1 MLPPLVLAAGPVIG
15 NQIIQIIKD
24 SAFLTIIALPELTHA
39 ASSIQSRHYVPFAA
53 FITAVLLYWVLCL
66 VVEAGVSS
74 IDRLADG
81 AAIGAADGRRAATV
95 LDVAGVSKSF
105 GDARSAVR
113 RQLPGRQGRD
123 GLRARSVGLG
133 QVDPAALHQLAGAAR
148 CRPDLSERRSK
159 SASPAAG
166 VVMSDRDLSRIRTR
180 IGMVFQHF
188 ALWPHLTV
196 LQNLMEA
203 PVQVQ
208 KRPKAEVRDEAL
220 ALLAKVGLS
229 DKRDVF
235 PAQLSGGQKQRVGIA
250 RALAMRPDLLLF
262 DEPTSA
268 LDPELVG
275 EVLVVMRE
283 LAREGMTMVVV
294 THEMGFARDAATR
307 VLFLDRGRVVE
318 TAAPERFFASPETE
332 RARQFLQRYAGH
344 AANGGR

>member
-1 MLPPLVLAAGPVIG
+1 MAE
-15 NQIIQIIKD
+15 IKK
-24 SAFLTIIALPELTHA
+24 
-39 ASSIQSRHYVPFAA
+39 
-53 FITAVLLYWVLCL
+53 
-66 VVEAGVSS
+66 
-74 IDRLADG
+74 
-81 AAIGAADGRRAATV
+81 V
-95 LDVAGVSKSF
+95 LDVAGVSKRF
-105 GDARSAVR
+105 GDVEVLSDV
-113 RQLPGRQGRD
+113 
-123 GLRARSVGLG
+123 SF
-133 QVDPAALHQLAGAAR
+133 QVDKGETICVLGPSGSGKSTLLR
-148 CRPDLSERRSK
+148 CINWLERPD
-159 SASPAAG
+159 AG
-166 VVMSDRDLSRIRTR
+166 QIYLNGEQVGINGAGIVMGDRDLSKIRTH

-229 DKRDVF
+229 EKRDAF
-235 PAQLSGGQKQRVGIA
+235 PAKLSGGQKQRVGIA

-275 EVLVVMRE
+275 EVLVVMRD
-283 LAREGMTMVVV
+283 LAREGMTMVIV

-318 TAAPERFFASPETE
+318 TGSPDRCFSHPETE
-332 RARQFLQRYAGH
+332 RARQFLQLYTGDP
-344 AANGGR
+344 ANSRRREQLS

>member
-1 MLPPLVLAAGPVIG
+1 MTMGG
-15 NQIIQIIKD
+15 N
-24 SAFLTIIALPELTHA
+24 
-39 ASSIQSRHYVPFAA
+39 
-53 FITAVLLYWVLCL
+53 
-66 VVEAGVSS
+66 
-74 IDRLADG
+74 
-81 AAIGAADGRRAATV
+81 V
-95 LDVAGVSKSF
+95 LDVAGVSKRFGTLEVLSDISF
-105 GDARSAVR
+105 RVAKGETVCVLGPSGSGKST
-113 RQLPGRQGRD
+113 L
-123 GLRARSVGLG
+123 LRCINWLE
-133 QVDPAALHQLAGAAR
+133 
-148 CRPDLSERRSK
+148 RPDAGQIYLNGAEIGVNG
-159 SASPAAG
+159 AG
-166 VVMSDRDLSRIRTR
+166 VVMNDRDLSRIRTR

-208 KRPKAEVRDEAL
+208 RRPKAEVRDEAL

-235 PAQLSGGQKQRVGIA
+235 PAKLSGGQKQRVGIA

-283 LAREGMTMVVV
+283 LAHEGMTMVVV

-307 VLFLDRGRVVE
+307 ILFLDHGRVVE
-318 TAAPERFFASPETE
+318 TAAPEEFFSSPETE
-332 RARQFLQRYAGH
+332 RARQFIQRYAGH

>member
-1 MLPPLVLAAGPVIG
+1 MTEGG
-15 NQIIQIIKD
+15 K
-24 SAFLTIIALPELTHA
+24 
-39 ASSIQSRHYVPFAA
+39 
-53 FITAVLLYWVLCL
+53 
-66 VVEAGVSS
+66 
-74 IDRLADG
+74 
-81 AAIGAADGRRAATV
+81 V
-95 LDVAGVSKSF
+95 LDVAGVSKRFGALEGLSDVSF
-105 GDARSAVR
+105 QVEKGETVCVLGPSGSGKST
-113 RQLPGRQGRD
+113 L
-123 GLRARSVGLG
+123 LRCINWLE
-133 QVDPAALHQLAGAAR
+133 
-148 CRPDLSERRSK
+148 RPD
-159 SASPAAG
+159 AG
-166 VVMSDRDLSRIRTR
+166 QIYPNGTQIGGNGAGLVMGDRELSRIRTR

-188 ALWPHLTV
+188 ALWSHLTV

-235 PAQLSGGQKQRVGIA
+235 PAKLSGGQKQRVGIA

-275 EVLVVMRE
+275 EVLVVMRD

-294 THEMGFARDAATR
+294 THEIGFAREVADT
-307 VLFLDRGRVVE
+307 VVFLDAGRIVE
-318 TAAPERFFASPETE
+318 TAAPERFFSNPETE
-332 RARQFLQRYAGH
+332 RARQFIQRYAGH

>member
-1 MLPPLVLAAGPVIG
+1 MMTEGG
-15 NQIIQIIKD
+15 K
-24 SAFLTIIALPELTHA
+24 
-39 ASSIQSRHYVPFAA
+39 
-53 FITAVLLYWVLCL
+53 
-66 VVEAGVSS
+66 
-74 IDRLADG
+74 
-81 AAIGAADGRRAATV
+81 V
-95 LDVAGVSKSF
+95 LDVAGVSKRFDALEVLSDISF
-105 GDARSAVR
+105 QVAKGETVCVLGPSGSGKST
-113 RQLPGRQGRD
+113 L
-123 GLRARSVGLG
+123 LRCINWLE
-133 QVDPAALHQLAGAAR
+133 
-148 CRPDLSERRSK
+148 RPD
-159 SASPAAG
+159 AG
-166 VVMSDRDLSRIRTR
+166 QIYLNGTQIGVNGAGIVMGDRELSRIRTH

-208 KRPKAEVRDEAL
+208 KRPRAEVRDEAL
-220 ALLAKVGLS
+220 ALLAKVGLG
-229 DKRDVF
+229 DKRDTF
-235 PAQLSGGQKQRVGIA
+235 PAKLSGGQKQRVGIA

-307 VLFLDRGRVVE
+307 ILFLDRGRMVE
-318 TAAPERFFASPETE
+318 TAAPERFFSSPETE
-332 RARQFLQRYAGH
+332 RARQFIQRYAGH